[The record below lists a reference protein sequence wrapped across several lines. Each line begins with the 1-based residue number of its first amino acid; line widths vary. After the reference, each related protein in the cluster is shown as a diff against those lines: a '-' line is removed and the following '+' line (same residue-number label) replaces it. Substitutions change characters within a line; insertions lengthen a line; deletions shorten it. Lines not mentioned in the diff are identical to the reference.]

1 MAFAQQARP
10 PQTNK
15 VWTSSRIALAA
26 IVFVLLAMA
35 LSSSCN
41 PTDVTSTNTSVPTNT
56 TTAPAK
62 SAPPVAPA
70 KAAPVALPAEIKEA
84 TNTTLDGKTFKLK
97 DYEGKVLVLNL
108 WATWCGPCRK
118 EIPEFI
124 AMHRDYQGRGVEFVG
139 LTIED
144 DRGNTPEAVK
154 EFTEQFKINYPVAW
168 ADQNLWATLLSPNY
182 GIPQTYVLTKDGRV
196 LKKFVGYS
204 PQVGGMVR
212 AAVEQAL
219 SD

>member
-1 MAFAQQARP
+1 MTSEQQPRP
-10 PQTNK
+10 PRANT
-15 VWTSSRIALAA
+15 VWTSSRVALAA
-26 IVFVLLAMA
+26 IVFVLLAVA
-35 LSSSCN
+35 LSSNCN
-41 PTDVTSTNTSVPTNT
+41 PTDVTSTNPSVPTNT

-62 SAPPVAPA
+62 PAAPA
-70 KAAPVALPAEIKEA
+70 KAMPVALPDEIREA
-84 TNTTLDGKTFKLK
+84 ANTTLDGKTLKLK

-118 EIPEFI
+118 EIPEMI
-124 AMHRDYQGRGVEFVG
+124 QLHKDYKGRGVEFIG

-154 EFTEQFKINYPVAW
+154 EFAEQFKISYPVAW
-168 ADQNLWATLLSPNY
+168 ADQKLWVSLLSPNY

-204 PQVGGMVR
+204 PQVGAMVR
-212 AAVEQAL
+212 AVVEQAL